1 MSQLMH
7 GFFFGTVHQQ
17 SFKSGKLITELSN
30 DGIIIDGN
38 HLLCF
43 MSYIDI

>member
-1 MSQLMH
+1 MH
-7 GFFFGTVHQQ
+7 GIFFGTVQQ
-17 SFKSGKLITELSN
+17 PLFKSRKLIAELSN

-43 MSYIDI
+43 ISYIDV

>member
-7 GFFFGTVHQQ
+7 GIFFGTVQQ
-17 SFKSGKLITELSN
+17 QLFKSGKLIAELSN
-30 DGIIIDGN
+30 DGVIIDGN

-43 MSYIDI
+43 ISYIVV